1 MVKIK
6 RRDTLLRVLTTIAN
20 AGVAFGRHPARHA
33 LSVYRAAR
41 DFEELQEATDRELRR
56 VSEYIV
62 RKKYVTLQRDESG
75 HASLVLSHQGKKV
88 VGMHALR
95 ELRPL
100 RQKVWG
106 PEVADRSFD
115 IPNHAKSARDSFA
128 GTLKRAG
135 LPRTAKVRF
144 REPLPV
150 RRGAGGRSRFLRRR
164 RVRRDHHRREVY
176 AGERIQKTLQGM
188 MIMTISA

>member
-100 RQKVWG
+100 RQKVW
-106 PEVADRSFD
+106 DRKWRIVLFD

-128 GTLKRAG
+128 GTLKRLGFLALQKSVFVCPYPCEEELEVVADFYG
-135 LPRTAKVRF
+135 VGECVEIIIAEKFTREKEFKRLFKV
-144 REPLPV
+144 
-150 RRGAGGRSRFLRRR
+150 
-164 RVRRDHHRREVY
+164 
-176 AGERIQKTLQGM
+176 
-188 MIMTISA
+188 